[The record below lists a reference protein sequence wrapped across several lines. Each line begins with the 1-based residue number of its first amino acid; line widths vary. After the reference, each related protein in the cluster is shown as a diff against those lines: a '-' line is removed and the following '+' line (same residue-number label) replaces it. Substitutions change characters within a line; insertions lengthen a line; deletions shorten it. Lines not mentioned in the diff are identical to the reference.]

1 MRRPTGEHAP
11 TDPPGAPRVD
21 PRVLTALLGRHGW
34 HRTGGGSGPYTRWT
48 PPGPAA
54 APSLLVPTG
63 LDLADSHDLLAEA
76 LTALARTTAPS
87 ARAVLTALATPSD
100 EIHWHRAAPATAGP
114 APWAAQDRLRTA
126 ARRTLLAA
134 ARAAHG
140 RTGPRRPAALPDR
153 DLPDRDR
160 ADRDRAET
168 PGAPP
173 GRNLA
178 ETLPGQAL
186 PGPSLLDH
194 VLLDH
199 VLLTTPPGDAP
210 ALTAYLPVDPG
221 RPVTERLH
229 HALHATREAVD
240 YQRATGRPDAFD
252 TAVAAG
258 VGRELT
264 EALVALVHGTEGA
277 AVTLAWAPATGAPV
291 GCAARPEPV
300 EFTPGDLPALREAG
314 ARYRRARSSA
324 PARVTGTVVRLCR
337 TGSRG
342 PGTVRLRVLA
352 GAGTTHLRATL
363 DEDGYRTAVHAHLAG
378 VPLRVHGRLEVRGGR
393 HHLTGTHDVAA
404 VHVDDAERDRLTKT
418 LDEDG

>member
-1 MRRPTGEHAP
+1 MHRPTGGPAS
-11 TDPPGAPRVD
+11 TDPPGTHLAGLPGVAPRID

-34 HRTGGGSGPYTRWT
+34 HRTGGSGGLYTRWT

-54 APSLLVPTG
+54 TPSLLVPTG
-63 LDLADSHDLLAEA
+63 LDLPDSHDLLAEA
-76 LTALARTTAPS
+76 LTALARTTVPS

-100 EIHWHRAAPATAGP
+100 EIHWHRAPSATAGP

-140 RTGPRRPAALPDR
+140 RTGSPHPAALPDR
-153 DLPDRDR
+153 NLPDRDH
-160 ADRDRAET
+160 AEA

-173 GRNLA
+173 DRNLA
-178 ETLPGQAL
+178 ETFPGRAL

-194 VLLDH
+194 VLLA
-199 VLLTTPPGDAP
+199 TPPGDAP

-258 VGRELT
+258 AGRELT

-277 AVTLAWAPATGAPV
+277 AVALAWAPATGAPA

-314 ARYRRARSSA
+314 ARYRRARYSV
-324 PARVTGTVVRLCR
+324 PARVTGTVVRLGR
-337 TGSRG
+337 TGPRG
-342 PGTVRLRVLA
+342 PGTVRLRVLT
-352 GAGTTHLRATL
+352 GAVTTHLRATL

-418 LDEDG
+418 LDEDD